1 MMNGRS
7 GLLSNNWKLSLYLLP
22 AIAVTLLLVGYGTWS
37 AVAQSFQTIDGEWT
51 IAAYAELFSSH
62 AFFHSLKLT
71 FRVAIL
77 STLLSLVIGLVM
89 TRMLYELFKDST
101 SKLLVWV
108 PMLIPHFV
116 AGYLVFLFLSQSGLL
131 SSLLYQIGAL
141 ENRANFPVLVQEKF
155 GIGIILTYVWKEVP
169 FVILML
175 LPVYYEIDHR
185 YSEVVR
191 TLGGSNWD
199 AFKTVELPWLL
210 PVLIETSVILVAFV
224 ASAFEIPYLLGVTR
238 PEMIP
243 VRAYEWFY
251 NGDWSKRPLAFSAMI
266 LPGVLA
272 LLLATLSIGA
282 VQKHRLRM
290 IKGRSR

>member
-1 MMNGRS
+1 MNGQI
-7 GLLSNNWKLSLYLLP
+7 GLLSNKWKFSLYLLP
-22 AIAVTLLLVGYGTWS
+22 AIAVTLLLVGHGMWS

-51 IAAYAELFSSH
+51 TATYVELFGSH

-77 STLLSLVIGLVM
+77 STLLSLVIGLIM
-89 TRMLYELFKDST
+89 TRMLYGLFKDST
-101 SKLLVWV
+101 LKILVWI
-108 PMLIPHFV
+108 PMLIPHFI
-116 AGYLVFLFLSQSGLL
+116 AGYLVFLFLSQSGLF
-131 SSLLYQIGAL
+131 SSLLYQMGAL
-141 ENRANFPVLVQEKF
+141 ESRGNFPVLVQEKF
-155 GIGIILTYVWKEVP
+155 GLGIILTYVWKEVP

-191 TLGGSNWD
+191 TLGGSKWD
-199 AFKTVELPWLL
+199 VFKTVELPWIL
-210 PVLIETSVILVAFV
+210 PILIETAVILLAFV

-238 PEMIP
+238 PEMLP

-251 NGDWSKRPLAFSAMI
+251 DGDWSKRPLAFSAML

-272 LLLATLSIGA
+272 LLLATFSIGA

-290 IKGRSR
+290 IKGRNR

>member
-1 MMNGRS
+1 MNGRI
-7 GLLSNNWKLSLYLLP
+7 GLLSNKWKLRLYLLP
-22 AIAVTLLLVGYGTWS
+22 AIAVTLLLVGHGMWS

-51 IAAYAELFSSH
+51 IATYTELFSNH

-71 FRVAIL
+71 FRVAVL

-101 SKLLVWV
+101 LKILVWI

-116 AGYLVFLFLSQSGLL
+116 AGYLVFLFFSQSGLF
-131 SSLLYQIGAL
+131 SSLLYQVGVL
-141 ENRANFPVLVQEKF
+141 ESRGNFPVLVQEKF
-155 GIGIILTYVWKEVP
+155 GLGIILTYIWKEVP

-191 TLGGSNWD
+191 TLGGSKWD
-199 AFKTVELPWLL
+199 VFKTVELPWIL
-210 PVLIETSVILVAFV
+210 PILIETAVILLAFV

-238 PEMIP
+238 PEMLP

-251 NGDWSKRPLAFSAMI
+251 DGDWSKRPLAFSAML

-272 LLLATLSIGA
+272 LLLATFSIGA

-290 IKGRSR
+290 IKGRNR

>member
-1 MMNGRS
+1 MNGRI
-7 GLLSNNWKLSLYLLP
+7 GLLSNKWKLRLYLLP
-22 AIAVTLLLVGYGTWS
+22 AIAVTLLLVGHGMWS

-51 IAAYAELFSSH
+51 IATYAELFSNH

-71 FRVAIL
+71 FRVAVL

-101 SKLLVWV
+101 LKILVWI

-116 AGYLVFLFLSQSGLL
+116 AGYLVFLFFSQSGLF
-131 SSLLYQIGAL
+131 SSLLYQVGVL
-141 ENRANFPVLVQEKF
+141 ESRGNFPVLVQEKF
-155 GIGIILTYVWKEVP
+155 GLGIILTYIWKEVP

-191 TLGGSNWD
+191 TLGGSKWD
-199 AFKTVELPWLL
+199 VFKTVELPWIL
-210 PVLIETSVILVAFV
+210 PILIETAVILLAFV

-238 PEMIP
+238 PEMLP

-251 NGDWSKRPLAFSAMI
+251 DGDWSKRPLAFSAML

-272 LLLATLSIGA
+272 LLLATFSIGA

-290 IKGRSR
+290 IKGRNR

>member
-1 MMNGRS
+1 MNGRS

-22 AIAVTLLLVGYGTWS
+22 AIVVTLLLVGYGMWT
-37 AVAQSFQTIDGEWT
+37 AVAQSFQTIEGEWT
-51 IAAYAELFSSH
+51 IAAYGELFSSH

-77 STLLSLVIGLVM
+77 SSLLSLVIGLVM

-101 SKLLVWV
+101 LKLLVWV

-116 AGYLVFLFLSQSGLL
+116 AGYLVFLFFSQSGLL
-131 SSLLYQIGAL
+131 SSLLYQMGAL
-141 ENRANFPVLVQEKF
+141 ESRANFPVLVQEKF

-191 TLGGSNWD
+191 TLGGSKWD

-210 PVLIETSVILVAFV
+210 PVLIETAVILVAFV

-238 PEMIP
+238 PEMLP

-251 NGDWSKRPLAFSAMI
+251 DGDWSKRPLAFSAMV
-266 LPGVLA
+266 LPGVIA